1 MARTKRIFLSNNQM
15 IAIRLK
21 EEGYNN
27 SFIAKCIGVSRE
39 AVRKWFK
46 DDGTLVSECFK
57 TWKESGGEKLFP
69 S

>member
-1 MARTKRIFLSNNQM
+1 MARTKRMFLTNNQM

-39 AVRKWFK
+39 AFRKWFK
-46 DDGTLVSECFK
+46 DDGNLVSECFK
-57 TWKESGGEKLFP
+57 TWIESDHQQLHL
-69 S
+69 